1 MPSAR
6 AVETI
11 PIFRPRLPSADA
23 LLPWLRRIDESHVY
37 SNFGPLSAEFSHR
50 FAGHFGLADGG
61 NVLPVA
67 NATLG
72 LVAALLAVGARRG
85 ALCAIPAFTF
95 VATGHAVLSAGLRP
109 WLLDVREDDWQL
121 DPAAVERAL
130 ASAPD
135 EMGAVIPVCPFGQ
148 PVDWRAWQDFQDR
161 TGIPVV
167 IDAAAA
173 FDSYRP
179 TPLPAVISLHA
190 TKVLGVGEGGVIVC
204 ENADLVAEAKRR
216 INFGFQGMRV
226 AGVAATNAKLSEYH
240 AAIGLAALDGWRKT
254 RSSFAAAQ
262 AGLRARLEAGGL
274 SCPAGMGDD
283 WVSSSFCLG
292 LPVDAQAVGM
302 MLAAQGIG
310 TRRWWDDGLHHHP
323 AFADC
328 LCEALPVTESLARR
342 VLGLPCHVDLDAAAL
357 DAIAAAT
364 LAAVARLG

>member
-1 MPSAR
+1 M
-6 AVETI
+6 
-11 PIFRPRLPSADA
+11 
-23 LLPWLRRIDESHVY
+23 PWLRRIDESRVY
-37 SNFGPLSAEFSHR
+37 SNFGPISAEFSDR
-50 FAGHFGLADGG
+50 FAGHFGLPAGG
-61 NVLPVA
+61 VLPVA

-72 LVAALLAVGARRG
+72 LVAALLAVGAGRG
-85 ALCAIPAFTF
+85 TLCAIPAFTF
-95 VATGHAVLSAGLRP
+95 VATGHAVLSAGLQP
-109 WLLDVREDDWQL
+109 WLLDVREEDWQL

-130 ASAPD
+130 ASAPG
-135 EMGAVIPVCPFGQ
+135 EVGAVVPVCPFGQ
-148 PVDWRAWQDFQDR
+148 PVDWRAWEAFRER

-204 ENADLVAEAKRR
+204 QNADLVAEAKRR

-226 AGVAATNAKLSEYH
+226 AGVAATNAKLSEIQ
-240 AAIGLAALDGWRKT
+240 AAIGLAALENWSRL
-254 RSSFAAAQ
+254 RASFAGAQ
-262 AGLRARLEAGGL
+262 TGLRRRLEAGGL
-274 SCPAGMGDD
+274 ACPSGMGSQ
-283 WVSSSFCLG
+283 WVSSTFCLS

-328 LCEALPVTESLARR
+328 PCADLPVTERLAVS
-342 VLGLPCHVDLDAAAL
+342 VLGLPCHVDLDEPLL
-357 DAIAAAT
+357 DVIAAAT
-364 LAAVARLG
+364 LAAVADLAAGH